1 MVGMTVD
8 KRAMPEL
15 EGPSGASVFCVKGTM
30 WLGIRE
36 YVGEHVPG
44 GLERVNAELSPPHQA
59 FFSQMFL
66 ATAWF
71 DLFPMIAV
79 TRAIAIVRRRS
90 HMDQARQLALW
101 HGEHDLK
108 HIYKAILK
116 QSTPLAVC
124 KRFSLIFSQLYNFGH
139 IELVREEEGA
149 FAACCHGMPE
159 ALADWWMQATEGY
172 LQPILQAAGGRNVKV
187 SWQPTQPDGE
197 RAGVPLVRVPSLTSW
212 T

>member
-1 MVGMTVD
+1 MTRS
-8 KRAMPEL
+8 KRPVPEL
-15 EGPSGASVFCVKGTM
+15 ERPSEASVFCVKGTM

-36 YVGEHVPG
+36 YVEQHVPG
-44 GLERVNAELSPPHQA
+44 GLERVCRELNPPHQA

-71 DLFPMIAV
+71 DLFPIIAV
-79 TRAIAIVRRRS
+79 TRAISVVRKKP
-90 HMDQARQLALW
+90 HMEQARQLALW

-116 QSTPLAVC
+116 QATPLAVC
-124 KRFSLIFSQLYNFGH
+124 KRFAIIFSQLYNFGR

-159 ALADWWMQATEGY
+159 VLADWWMQATEGY
-172 LQPILQAAGGRNVKV
+172 LQPILTAAGGRNVKV
-187 SWQPTQPDGE
+187 SWQPTLPDGE
-197 RAGVPLVRVPSLTSW
+197 RAGVPLVRVPSVTTWS
-212 T
+212 

>member
-1 MVGMTVD
+1 MVSMTAS
-8 KRAMPEL
+8 KRPVPEL
-15 EGPSGASVFCVKGTM
+15 DRPSAASVFCVKGTL

-36 YVGEHVPG
+36 YVAEHVSG
-44 GLERVNAELSPPHQA
+44 GLERVNAELSQPHQA

-71 DLFPMIAV
+71 DLFPIIAV
-79 TRAIAIVRRRS
+79 TRAISVVRRQP
-90 HMDQARQLALW
+90 HMEQARHLAVW

-124 KRFSLIFSQLYNFGH
+124 KRFPTIYSQLYNFGH
-139 IELVREEEGA
+139 IELVRDEEGA
-149 FAACCHGMPE
+149 FASCCHGMP
-159 ALADWWMQATEGY
+159 APLASWWMQATEGY
-172 LQPILQAAGGRNVKV
+172 LQPILQAAGGRNVKLT
-187 SWQPTQPDGE
+187 WQPTQADGE
-197 RAGVPLVRVPSLTSW
+197 RAGVPLVRVSSVTSW